1 MSLSATPRDVLCVL
15 LPQRFIKPFHIRPNH
30 LHKILQFACSV
41 HTKEL
46 IKHVNVILDQDSL
59 LTRGFVQTTMPSRQG
74 NSRRGRGN
82 DSSQTNSSLNESHK
96 DGFDSPYKDARPRWR
111 RLLTSRICWIIA
123 ATVMLLL
130 GLVLGLSIGLTRS
143 SGILP
148 DNEPGA
154 PQPHLPQPGQQLG
167 AVVDLGYTKYQGD
180 TYPGG
185 ISQWLGLRYA
195 QPPVG
200 HLRFAAPQSITGN
213 GNLEMATEVRQIFPS
228 HILCL
233 ANI

>member
-1 MSLSATPRDVLCVL
+1 ML
-15 LPQRFIKPFHIRPNH
+15 LPQRFIKPFNRRPYH
-30 LHKILQFACSV
+30 LHKLLQFACSV
-41 HTKEL
+41 HIKEL
-46 IKHVNVILDQDSL
+46 TKHVNVILDQDSL
-59 LTRGFVQTTMPSRQG
+59 LTRGFVQTTMPSTQG
-74 NSRRGRGN
+74 TSRRGRG
-82 DSSQTNSSLNESHK
+82 DESPQTDSSLNESHK
-96 DGFDSPYKDARPRWR
+96 DAIDSPYNDARPRWR
-111 RLLTSRICWIIA
+111 RILTSRICWITT
-123 ATVMLLL
+123 ATAMLLL

-167 AVVDLGYTKYQGD
+167 AVVDLGYVKYRGD

-185 ISQWLGLRYA
+185 ISQWLGIRYA

-200 HLRFAAPQSITGN
+200 DLRFAAPQNITGN
-213 GNLEMATEVRQIFPS
+213 GTLEMATKVRQICSSLF
-228 HILCL
+228 LCL